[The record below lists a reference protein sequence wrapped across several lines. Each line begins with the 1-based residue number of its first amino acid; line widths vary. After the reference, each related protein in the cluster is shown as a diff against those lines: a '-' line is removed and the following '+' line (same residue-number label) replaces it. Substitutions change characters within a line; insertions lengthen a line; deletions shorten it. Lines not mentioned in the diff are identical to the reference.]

1 MITQREENLSKQKSD
16 FTVRWMRSRQS
27 FTYLGSR
34 RCRVREP
41 CDRMGNQALDRG
53 AVVIALG
60 RELVGACGAGPLGV
74 IAIAFR
80 ALRRAAL
87 QMASTR
93 VAT

>member
-1 MITQREENLSKQKSD
+1 
-16 FTVRWMRSRQS
+16 
-27 FTYLGSR
+27 
-34 RCRVREP
+34 
-41 CDRMGNQALDRG
+41 MGNQALDRG

-74 IAIAFR
+74 LAIAFR

-93 VAT
+93 VAM